1 VLRRKVMAQ
10 NLRTFLAE
18 LEARYPDDLL
28 RIEREVST
36 KFEITGFI
44 RKLDLMGRFNAV
56 LFENV
61 RGYDFPVIA
70 NLLSEK
76 NKYALALNLQRSG
89 LSEAIADKIGERVPP
104 IVLGGEQAQ
113 EAPVHEVVMT
123 GEDVDLTKLPIVT
136 HSTQDDAPYI
146 TAGVTVSVHP
156 ETGHRDIGIFRHK
169 LLGKDRLG
177 IYYSWGKHLQY
188 AHMQC
193 EEKGEALPVAI
204 VIGMHPAFHIGAIF
218 PGADAMGEDEYAIV
232 GGLLGEPLELV
243 PCKTIPLEVP
253 AQAEFVIEGELLPN
267 ERQTE
272 GPFGEFHQYYGQIV
286 DAPEIKVKAITHR
299 RDAIYQNVGII
310 VEHLYIQTPLSEGFL
325 LSELRKVVPTV
336 KGVALPNSGVRYVAY
351 VSLEKVN
358 EGDAKNVILATLSMS
373 PYLKFVVV
381 VDPDIDINNES
392 DVNWAIA
399 TRVVADRDIVMIPG
413 ARGNRLDPTTYTITR
428 LARDGMVTKMG
439 IDATIPMG
447 LPYEFP
453 DRLTIPG
460 VEDIDIEDYITS
472 SKVGVSS

>member
-1 VLRRKVMAQ
+1 MGQ

-18 LEARYPDDLL
+18 LEERYPGDLL
-28 RIEREVST
+28 RVEREVST
-36 KFEITGFI
+36 EYEIPAFI
-44 RKLDLMGRFNAV
+44 RRLDLDGRGNAV

-61 RGYDFPVIA
+61 RGSEHPVISNVLA
-70 NLLSEK
+70 DRK
-76 NKYALALNLQRSG
+76 KYALALNLPVEG
-89 LSEAIADKIGERVPP
+89 LSEAIADRMGEKIPP
-104 IVLGGEQAQ
+104 FTLSPEQAAD
-113 EAPVHEVVMT
+113 APVHEVVVT
-123 GEDVDLTKLPIVT
+123 GDDVDLTKFPVIT
-136 HSTQDDAPYI
+136 HSAQDDAPYI
-146 TAGVTVSVHP
+146 TIGVTVSVDP
-156 ETGHRDIGIFRHK
+156 DTGHRDLGIFRHK

-177 IYYSWGKHLQY
+177 IYYSWGKHLQF
-188 AHMQC
+188 AHNHC

-204 VIGMHPAFHIGAIF
+204 ILGMHPALHIGGVS
-218 PGADAMGEDEYAIV
+218 PVSDTMGEDEYAVV
-232 GGLLGEPLELV
+232 GGLLGEPVELV

-253 AQAEFVIEGELLPN
+253 AEAEIVIEGEILPN
-267 ERQTE
+267 VRQTE

-286 DAPEIKVKAITHR
+286 DAPEIQVKAVTHR
-299 RDAIYQNVGII
+299 RDAMYQNVGIV

-325 LSELRKVVPTV
+325 LSELKKVVPTV
-336 KGVALPNSGVRYVAY
+336 RGVALPNSGVRYVAY
-351 VSLEKVN
+351 ISLEKVN
-358 EGDAKNVILATLSMS
+358 EGDAKNVILAALSMS

-447 LPYEFP
+447 LPYDYP
-453 DRLTIPG
+453 DRLEIPG
-460 VEDIDIEDYITS
+460 VEDIRIEDYVS
-472 SKVGVSS
+472 LGKVGVGQ